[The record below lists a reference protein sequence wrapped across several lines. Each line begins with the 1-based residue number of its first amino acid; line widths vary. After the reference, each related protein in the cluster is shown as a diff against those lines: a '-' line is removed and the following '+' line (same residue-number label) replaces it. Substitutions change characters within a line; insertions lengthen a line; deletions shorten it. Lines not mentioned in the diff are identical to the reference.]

1 MRPLFEGMHL
11 SEGPEEMARSMTRL
25 EQGAG
30 TLSEEQWHELMRSL
44 IDDVDAP
51 GDEESENSLLQE
63 VASRDHAGQPPRA
76 PNDRSS

>member
-1 MRPLFEGMHL
+1 MARPLMRF
-11 SEGPEEMARSMTRL
+11 

-51 GDEESENSLLQE
+51 GDEESENSILQA
-63 VASRDHAGQPPRA
+63 VASRDHAAQPGDDP
-76 PNDRSS
+76 SS